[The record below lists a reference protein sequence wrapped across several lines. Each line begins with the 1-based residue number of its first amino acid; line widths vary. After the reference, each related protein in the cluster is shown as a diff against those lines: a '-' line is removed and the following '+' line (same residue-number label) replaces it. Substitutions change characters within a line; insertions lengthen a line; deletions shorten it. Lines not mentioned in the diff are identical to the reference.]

1 MSTDHFGEVVKTL
14 RKEGLYPEI
23 PVVQSAATETKI
35 GVGGKDFLLCST
47 NNYLG
52 MSSHPKVKEAA
63 INAIEKYGLG
73 SGGPRLLSG
82 NIDVHNKLEE
92 AIGKFV
98 NREDAICF
106 VAGYM
111 TNIGVIPAL
120 TNLPNLNPVAHI
132 LGFLTGKQTDFKKI
146 SIVSDEKNH
155 GSIIDGIKLANT
167 NKLIYKHN
175 DIVDLENKLKEL
187 KGERCL
193 IITDGIFSMDGD
205 VAPIPGIVKLA
216 KQYNAMLMVDD
227 AHGIGTWGDTG
238 RGTLEHFGVEDD
250 VDVLMGTFTKAF
262 GGIGGF
268 VAGKKELIDYL
279 RISARTYILSA
290 PLPPAISAGLTK
302 SVEIVAEEQWRRE
315 KAWENATYFM
325 GKVKEMGYKMTDT
338 KSLIMPIIIGD
349 EKVAISATKRL
360 YEKGIIAPNA
370 RFPAVARGQARLRFV
385 ANAQQTKEDL
395 DQLLTALKEIKVE
408 LKLV

>member
-1 MSTDHFGEVVKTL
+1 MSTNHFGEVVETL

-23 PVVQSAATETKI
+23 PIVQSAATETKI
-35 GVGGKDFLLCST
+35 VVDGKDFLLCST

-73 SGGPRLLSG
+73 SGGPRLLAG
-82 NIDVHNKLEE
+82 NIDVHNELE
-92 AIGKFV
+92 ATIAKFV
-98 NREDAICF
+98 NREAAICF

-120 TNLPNLNPVAHI
+120 TNLPNINPVAHI
-132 LGFLTGKQTDFKKI
+132 LSFLTGKPTDFEKI

-155 GSIIDGIKLANT
+155 GSIIDGIRLANT
-167 NKLIYKHN
+167 KKLIYKHN
-175 DIVDLENKLKEL
+175 DLIDLEEKLKEL
-187 KGERCL
+187 KGARCL

-238 RGTLEHFGVEDD
+238 RGTLEHFGVEND

-290 PLPPAISAGLTK
+290 PLPPSISAGLKK
-302 SVEIVAEEQWRRE
+302 SVEVVAEEQWRRE
-315 KAWENATYFM
+315 KAWKNATYFKE
-325 GKVKEMGYKMTDT
+325 KVQEMGYKMTDT

-349 EKVAISATKRL
+349 EKLAISATKKL

-395 DQLLTALKEIKVE
+395 DRLLTALKEIKAE
-408 LKLV
+408 LKLG

>member
-1 MSTDHFGEVVKTL
+1 MSTNHFGEVVETL

-23 PVVQSAATETKI
+23 PIVQSAATETKI
-35 GVGGKDFLLCST
+35 VVDGKDFLLCST

-63 INAIEKYGLG
+63 IKAIEKYGLG

-82 NIDVHNKLEE
+82 NIDVHNELE
-92 AIGKFV
+92 ATIAKFV
-98 NREDAICF
+98 NREAAICF

-132 LGFLTGKQTDFKKI
+132 LSFLTGKPTDFEKI

-155 GSIIDGIKLANT
+155 GSIIDGIRLANT
-167 NKLIYKHN
+167 KKLIYKHN
-175 DIVDLENKLKEL
+175 DLIDLEEKLKEL
-187 KGERCL
+187 KGARCL

-238 RGTLEHFGVEDD
+238 RGTLEHFGVEND

-290 PLPPAISAGLTK
+290 PLPPSISAGLKK

-315 KAWENATYFM
+315 KVWENAAYFKE
-325 GKVKEMGYKMTDT
+325 KVQEMGYKMTDT

-349 EKVAISATKRL
+349 EKLAIGATKKL

-395 DQLLTALKEIKVE
+395 DRLLTALKEIKAE
-408 LKLV
+408 LKLG